1 MMWLLGRLQ
10 PDYKSIAEF
19 RRMHS
24 SAVTEAGAESVRLA
38 RTAGLVR
45 GETALASARASSHSL
60 LELPSVS

>member
-24 SAVTEAGAESVRLA
+24 GAVTDTGAELVQLA
-38 RTAGLVR
+38 RSVGLVG
-45 GETALASARASSHSL
+45 GERWWRWTVPSSG
-60 LELPSVS
+60 P